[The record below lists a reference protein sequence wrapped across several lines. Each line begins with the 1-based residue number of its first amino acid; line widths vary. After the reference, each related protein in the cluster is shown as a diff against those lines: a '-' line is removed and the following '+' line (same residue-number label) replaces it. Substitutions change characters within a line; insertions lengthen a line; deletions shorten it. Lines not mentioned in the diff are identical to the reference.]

1 MKITK
6 QQLKQIIK
14 EELANLI
21 EEDEDSVMSV
31 KDMYDGLVSSAPE
44 GSIEKFEDDRRAYS
58 AEIYG
63 PEDERTTWT
72 FLDALKARYKD
83 ISPTKADYRN
93 ILNQLQRMDRGP
105 VVYEPEGRG

>member
-6 QQLKQIIK
+6 QQLEQIIK

-21 EEDEDSVMSV
+21 GDDEDSVMSV
-31 KDMYDGLVSSAPE
+31 QDMYDGLVSSAPE

-58 AEIYG
+58 AEKYG

-83 ISPTKADYRN
+83 ISPTKAGYRN